1 MFGLF
6 QKSNVNKS
14 LTYDSGLIKKF
25 HKEHVNLVAHI
36 GDIQNACSQSNPKK
50 AKKHL
55 QNFKME
61 LLGHF
66 MEEDIKLY
74 WYLRD
79 YYKDNQHASELIK
92 SFENS
97 IKEIQRDVMKFLD
110 HYSREDV
117 TLDAKFKSQ
126 FSDIIDTL
134 SSRISSEETNLYSLY
149 VK

>member
-1 MFGLF
+1 MFGF
-6 QKSNVNKS
+6 FKKSKDNTS
-14 LTYDSGLIKKF
+14 LKYDSGLIKKF
-25 HKEHVNLVAHI
+25 NKEHANLVSHI
-36 GDIQNACSQSNPKK
+36 GDIQNACSQRNQKK

-55 QNFKME
+55 QNFMVE

-79 YYKDNQHASELIK
+79 YYKDQEQASALIK

-110 HYSREDV
+110 HYSRSDIS
-117 TLDAKFKSQ
+117 LDEKFKSQ
-126 FSDIIDTL
+126 FADIIDTL
-134 SSRISSEETNLYSLY
+134 ASRISSEETNLYPLY